1 MTVKLILLS
10 TIAAAMC
17 LTLSAPA
24 CAFDINKDLFVPGD
38 LHEAWQPQP
47 LRDPPKMFETV
58 PPTPH
63 KGDLRL
69 SRSGKVKGG
78 VTAFQYDNAGDA
90 GAAYDIILKGMGEDT
105 QVVEDLG
112 DQARSYYAVTKSP
125 PQIKMPDFQRAG
137 VVFLRG
143 KTVVYIQ
150 LSDMK
155 AEELLPL
162 AKKIDARIQK

>member
-1 MTVKLILLS
+1 
-10 TIAAAMC
+10 MC
-17 LTLSAPA
+17 LPLSAPA
-24 CAFDINKDLFVPGD
+24 YAFDINKDLFVAGD
-38 LHEAWQPQP
+38 MHEAWEPQP
-47 LRDPPKMFETV
+47 LRDPPKMFETL
-58 PPTPH
+58 PPTPR

-69 SRSGKVKGG
+69 SRNGKVKGG

-90 GAAYDIILKGMGEDT
+90 GEAYDILLKGMGEDT
-105 QVVEDLG
+105 EVVDNLG

-125 PQIKMPDFQRAG
+125 PQIKMPDFRRAA

-143 KTVVYIQ
+143 TTVVHIQ